1 MRQKQIVLGRYD
13 DVLDAEIAKG
23 YLTVAGIDASIL
35 KDDGG
40 RMFSSMQQRQGVLLV
55 VAETQEKNARAI
67 LTTRPNLERLR

>member
-1 MRQKQIVLGRYD
+1 MRQKQIVLGRFYD
-13 DVLDAEIAKG
+13 ALDAEIAKG
-23 YLTVAGIDASIL
+23 YLTAAGIDASIL

-55 VAETQEKNARAI
+55 VAETQEKKARAI